1 MIGSKIMAIRNKNQ
15 LTQKEFAK
23 RTGISYGTLQ
33 AYEYGTQYP
42 RYDYLMKLSDM
53 FNVSMLF
60 FLDNSKACWFSLKT
74 FQLAWFIDSV
84 FNFRHLQLIL
94 MQFPN
99 YFPLFQDL
107 YDDFLELPFHYLII
121 K

>member
-1 MIGSKIMAIRNKNQ
+1 MAIRNENQ

-53 FNVSMLF
+53 FNVPMLF
-60 FLDNSKACWFSLKT
+60 FLDNSDNGFVTDSLLIRYWFVSRHK
-74 FQLAWFIDSV
+74 IDS
-84 FNFRHLQLIL
+84 LLI
-94 MQFPN
+94 P
-99 YFPLFQDL
+99 
-107 YDDFLELPFHYLII
+107 
-121 K
+121 